1 MADTSVDFSP
11 MRFVDLEAQ
20 RKRIG
25 ANIDEAIARVLNH
38 GQFIMGP
45 EVEELENALSSMSGA
60 RHVVTCAS
68 GTDALLL
75 VLLAW
80 NIGSGDAVFV
90 PAFTFAATAG
100 AVALTGAT
108 PVFVDVDRDTFNMDP
123 GSLEAAITAIDLR
136 PAAVIPVDLFGLP
149 CEYEGIREVARA
161 NDLPLLGDAAQS
173 FGAKVGTRAVGTLA
187 DATATSFFP
196 AKPLGAYGDGGAVFT
211 EDDSIAATIRSLR
224 VHGQGAHKYE
234 NVRIGTN
241 ARLDTVQA
249 AVLLEKLKVFPEE
262 LDAREAAANRYAAA
276 LANKITAQRVPPGY
290 RSAWAQFT
298 IRVGE
303 RDDVAQSM
311 KDVGVP
317 TAVYY
322 PTPLHQQPAYR
333 GFPTS
338 PPGLPVS
345 EELARDVLSLPIHP
359 YLTEE
364 DQQRVIDAVIAA
376 VG

>member
-1 MADTSVDFSP
+1 MADTSVGVPP

-25 ANIDEAIARVLNH
+25 ADIDEAIARVLAH
-38 GQFIMGP
+38 GRFIMGP
-45 EVEELENALSSMSGA
+45 EVEELENALSSMCGA

-75 VLLAW
+75 VLLGW
-80 NIGSGDAVFV
+80 NIGPGDAVFV

-100 AVALTGAT
+100 AVALTGAA

-123 GSLEAAITAIDLR
+123 GSLEAAITATDLR

-149 CEYEGIREVARA
+149 CDYEGIREAARS

-173 FGAKVGTRAVGTLA
+173 FGATVGNRAVGTLA

-234 NVRIGTN
+234 NVRIGMN
-241 ARLDTVQA
+241 GRLDTVQA
-249 AVLLEKLKVFPEE
+249 AVLLEKLKIFPEE
-262 LDAREAAANRYAAA
+262 LDARDAAANRYAVA
-276 LANKITAQRVPPGY
+276 LADRITPQHVPPGY

-298 IRVGE
+298 IRVSE
-303 RDDVAQSM
+303 RDDVASSM
-311 KDVGVP
+311 KEVGVP

-322 PTPLHQQPAYR
+322 PTPLHRQPAYR

-338 PPGLPVS
+338 PTGMPVS

-359 YLTEE
+359 YLTED
-364 DQQRVIDAVIAA
+364 DQQRVIDALIGA
-376 VG
+376 VR